1 MKLFFKE
8 DRDFLLPE
16 DKHTLDEITLNGFF
30 PFYLQKN
37 TIGKDN
43 KHFLSHI
50 IVGRVEY
57 RKENDNGINSK
68 YADFFIKILDQFCN
82 KNKIKYKNILRY
94 SLNLAFYDRDWET

>member
-16 DKHTLDEITLNGFF
+16 DKHTLDEITLNGYF

-50 IVGRVEY
+50 IVGRVEQ
-57 RKENDNGINSK
+57 RDKNDKGISSN
-68 YADFFIKILDQFCN
+68 YAEFFIKILNQFCK
-82 KNKIKYKNILRY
+82 KNNIKYKNILIDY
-94 SLNLAFYDRDWET
+94 LFK